1 MKSSFKMLGTA
12 FVSVWLLNFRST
24 PFMTARKRELLSDY
38 ALVLGVSLMA
48 FVANEFFGDVPS
60 KRKSFWEL
68 LYPVLVLVFTKF
80 LEETCHYHPNS
91 SALTFGAFWELEF
104 SGQLICAVLGFPL
117 AILFCM
123 DQMVTRLL
131 SHIANNSKI

>member
-60 KRKSFWEL
+60 KRKSFREL
-68 LYPVLVLVFTKF
+68 LYPVLVLVFRGDMPLPSQFFSVDIWRILGIGIQWTANLCGAGIPTRNTF
-80 LEETCHYHPNS
+80 LHGSNGYS
-91 SALTFGAFWELEF
+91 STLTY
-104 SGQLICAVLGFPL
+104 C
-117 AILFCM
+117 
-123 DQMVTRLL
+123 
-131 SHIANNSKI
+131 K